1 MVLFV
6 TPGKELNLDLG
17 GNTLNATK
25 LSMTYKDGTE
35 NVSGKTCAFANDVI
49 DIKPKSSSSIQIVAK
64 ELQVVFNNVTINS
77 EDTQSTILHGTSGG
91 DYSEA
96 IHSTLVM
103 RNCTINAKKTSGI
116 VIGRQQNVILEN
128 TIINLN
134 WRWLWNYSEWE
145 QFLGSVFTL
154 KIVLSIART
163 RLFICPTKK
172 QTIQHTDRGRGDIQ
186 QYRYPIR
193 AEKD

>member
-1 MVLFV
+1 MEGAAGITYRLGLLLWRMLAVRASDSGNAIPMILSAKTRLSLLSTVILPNVPIFIRTCLIKKRSSCV
-6 TPGKELNLDLG
+6 PVMLTEVGNLDLG

-103 RNCTINAKKTSGI
+103 RN
-116 VIGRQQNVILEN
+116 
-128 TIINLN
+128 
-134 WRWLWNYSEWE
+134 
-145 QFLGSVFTL
+145 
-154 KIVLSIART
+154 
-163 RLFICPTKK
+163 
-172 QTIQHTDRGRGDIQ
+172 
-186 QYRYPIR
+186 
-193 AEKD
+193 